1 MKGKSMWTLSIDIG
15 GTYIKSALIMD
26 TQIREKRQIET
37 PKTDK
42 DNFILVLVELIYSYQ
57 QIEPIEFVG
66 FSVPGAVKEAST
78 VFFGGAVACL
88 NEVNLKQEI
97 EKHLPVRVFVENDAK
112 AAVLGEASFGHLKG
126 IENGAGIILG
136 TGVGVGLLLDG
147 QVRKGPHCQAGE
159 VSFLIQDRGINGA
172 ESFAAIN
179 LSAVRL
185 VKELAKLFQCEPEG
199 PLVFDYLYQKEDD
212 QAQTLY
218 RTYCNQVAILCF
230 NIQCLLDLDKIIIG
244 GGISKQKRLI
254 RDIQKNYEAIFS
266 VSPMIEQTITKMTIE
281 AAAFESEANLIGAA
295 KGVRLNEISN

>member
-1 MKGKSMWTLSIDIG
+1 M
-15 GTYIKSALIMD
+15 
-26 TQIREKRQIET
+26 
-37 PKTDK
+37 
-42 DNFILVLVELIYSYQ
+42 
-57 QIEPIEFVG
+57 
-66 FSVPGAVKEAST
+66 
-78 VFFGGAVACL
+78 
-88 NEVNLKQEI
+88 
-97 EKHLPVRVFVENDAK
+97 
-112 AAVLGEASFGHLKG
+112 GEASFGHLKG

-147 QVRKGPHCQAGE
+147 QVRKGPHCQTGE

-172 ESFAAIN
+172 ESFAGIN

-185 VKELAKLFQCEPEG
+185 VEELAKLFQCEPKG
-199 PLVFDYLYQKEDD
+199 PLVFDYLYQKEDE

-230 NIQCLLDLDKIIIG
+230 NIQCLLDLDKMIIG

-254 RDIQKNYEAIFS
+254 SDIQKNYEAIFS